1 MREDYID
8 KIDEDLE
15 RDIREFRDNDELIEI
30 ISQIF
35 KSLSDP
41 TRLKIIYALSKSEL
55 CVSDIAKLMEMSQ
68 SSISHQLAF
77 LKAQRLIKVSRVG
90 RRAYYSLDDEHVF
103 SIFKYGIDH
112 AKHKIWMIYQIKYG
126 YTN

>member
-8 KIDEDLE
+8 SIDEELE
-15 RDIREFRDNDELIEI
+15 DDIRKFRDNSELIEV

-41 TRLKIIYALSKSEL
+41 TRLKIIYALSKSKL
-55 CVSDIAKLMEMSQ
+55 CVSDISKLLEMSQ

-77 LKAQRLIKVSRVG
+77 LKAQRLVKVTRVG

-103 SIFKYGIDH
+103 CIFKDGIDH
-112 AKHKIWMIYQIKYG
+112 AKHKI
-126 YTN
+126 